1 MPISTGKSNTRPMLD
16 QIWQSVQQAAQGL
29 ATAVGDGTKEKTNQ
43 IIDDW
48 LKIFPQL
55 EIYGLEITSF
65 SLGLAIS
72 PSLEVELLGKHEDW
86 SMERL
91 DKLIQENRGISALT
105 MVLTTIRSAYKLHA
119 KSLATLHPPL
129 VVKISIRLSP
139 EVRVVLGQP
148 VLER

>member
-1 MPISTGKSNTRPMLD
+1 MLE

-29 ATAVGDGTKEKTNQ
+29 ASTVGDGTKDRTNQ
-43 IIDDW
+43 LIDDW

-65 SLGLAIS
+65 ALGLAIS
-72 PSLEVELLGKHEDW
+72 PSLEVELVGKHEDW
-86 SMERL
+86 SIERL
-91 DKLIQENRGISALT
+91 DQLISENKGLSAIT
-105 MVLTTIRSAYKLHA
+105 MVLSTIRSAYRLHA
-119 KSLATLHPPL
+119 RSLATLHPPL
-129 VVKISIRLSP
+129 VVKIAIRISP

>member
-1 MPISTGKSNTRPMLD
+1 MLD
-16 QIWQSVQQAAQGL
+16 QIWTSVQQAAQGL
-29 ATAVGDGTKEKTNQ
+29 AGTVGEGAKEKTNEL
-43 IIDDW
+43 IEDW
-48 LKIFPQL
+48 LTIFPQL

-65 SLGLAIS
+65 SLGIAIS

-91 DKLIQENRGISALT
+91 DKLIAENKGQHAIN
-105 MVLTTIRSAYKLHA
+105 MVLQTIRTTYRLHKKA
-119 KSLATLHPPL
+119 LATLRPPL
-129 VVKISIRLSP
+129 VVKISVKLSP